1 MFKSLGVLLLV
12 TGLSHVAMA
21 HDDHGP
27 SEAQAPKGGVLR
39 SLETVHLELIVRG
52 KMINIYAYSPDL
64 KPTQVLNFPV
74 SATVELPKRAPQP
87 LSLADR
93 GDHWEAE
100 FDAKGAHRY
109 KIELKIF
116 QGGHNDV
123 VKFTVE
129 PKK

>member
-1 MFKSLGVLLLV
+1 MPKIILLMFSIL
-12 TGLSHVAMA
+12 LSHQVFA

-27 SEAQAPKGGVLR
+27 SEAQAPKGGVMR
-39 SLETVHLELIVRG
+39 SLETVHLEFLTKG
-52 KMINIYAYSPDL
+52 KTISIYPYAPDL
-64 KPTQVLNFPV
+64 KPEQAKKYPV
-74 SATVELPKRAPQP
+74 SATVSLPKRAPQ
-87 LSLADR
+87 SLVLVDK
-93 GDHWEAE
+93 GDHWESE

-123 VKFTVE
+123 VKYTVE